1 MFLLNAPI
9 FRARKWARDFNSDNS
24 RVPSE
29 DPENF
34 SGDFLAGKIS
44 AFEHCLTKSAEFL
57 QKSGRLHFLKIQKI
71 LKQMDSEIHFDECC
85 ITEKE
90 NAWQDELYSGF

>member
-71 LKQMDSEIHFDECC
+71 LKLMDSEIHFDECC